1 MYIGLLSYRSN
12 PFSGGQGIFIKHLSS
27 ALLSLGHKV
36 DVISGP
42 PYPEIHKD
50 VNLIKIPSL
59 NLFELEDNLRLRS
72 FKFKFLLN
80 SVDLSEW
87 FGVLSGGFPEPF
99 AFGERV
105 DSYLK
110 KNKNEYDLILDN
122 QSLSYALID
131 IQKRSPLVS
140 VIHHPITK
148 DHKLEL
154 ESAKNWKERLST
166 NRWHSFL
173 KMQKKVTPQL
183 NRIVCPSNQSKED
196 VISEFKADTSKID
209 VILNGIDLVTF
220 NINNEIKKVPFK
232 IITTASADIPLKGL
246 RYLIGA
252 LPSVLKDYPECTL
265 SVIGRAKAKGEIA
278 KQIKRLGLESKI
290 SFHSELSELDIV
302 NLYSS
307 AEIAVIPSLYE
318 GFGFG
323 AGEAMSCG
331 VPLISTHSGGLKEVV
346 GKAAIE
352 VKPRDPEGI
361 SNAIVD
367 LFSNPDKREHYKK
380 VGRERMEKEFQWLN
394 TAKKYIEIFE
404 EEIDR
409 FNSN

>member
-1 MYIGLLSYRSN
+1 MHIGLLSYRSN

-36 DVISGP
+36 DVLSGP

-50 VNLIKIPSL
+50 INLIKIPSL

-80 SVDLSEW
+80 STDLSEW

-99 AFGERV
+99 TFGERV
-105 DSYLK
+105 DNYLK
-110 KNKNEYDLILDN
+110 KTTNEYDLILDN
-122 QSLSYALID
+122 QSLSYALIN
-131 IQKRSPLVS
+131 IQKRTPLVS

-154 ESAKNWKERLST
+154 ESAKSWKQKLST

-173 KMQKKVTPQL
+173 KMQKKVAPQL
-183 NRIVCPSNQSKED
+183 NKIICPSNQSKE
-196 VISEFKADTSKID
+196 E
-209 VILNGIDLVTF
+209 NM
-220 NINNEIKKVPFK
+220 NNEIKKVPFK
-232 IITTASADIPLKGL
+232 IVTTASADIPLKGL
-246 RYLIGA
+246 RYLISA
-252 LPSVLKDYPECTL
+252 IPSVLKDYPECTL
-265 SVIGRAKAKGEIA
+265 SVIGRAKARGEIA
-278 KQIKRLGLESKI
+278 KQIQRLGLESKI
-290 SFHSELSELDIV
+290 SFHSELSESDIV
-302 NLYSS
+302 HLYSS

-323 AGEAMSCG
+323 AGEAMACG

-352 VKPRDPEGI
+352 VKPRDSEGI

-367 LFSNPDKREHYKK
+367 LFSNPDKREHYTK
-380 VGRERMEKEFQWLN
+380 VGREKMEKEFQWLN
-394 TAKKYIEIFE
+394 TAKKYVEIFE
-404 EEIDR
+404 EEIDK